1 MTQTPF
7 KAFNAE
13 VDATPIEDAGEGLI
27 QSADENQQEFLK
39 SVQERNAKLFEYEL
53 ADAERK
59 DDRWNKL
66 ARFSQTAAKIAAPI
80 LAAQTQEQYMEGA
93 EKFKNDL
100 AENQELQ
107 QAQFELEENIDLHE
121 DIAHTKT
128 VEKARSDNKI
138 DVFLEDK
145 LKQLPRRQETG

>member
-80 LAAQTQEQYMEGA
+80 LAAQTQEQY
-93 EKFKNDL
+93 
-100 AENQELQ
+100 
-107 QAQFELEENIDLHE
+107 IDSKRNLY
-121 DIAHTKT
+121 
-128 VEKARSDNKI
+128 
-138 DVFLEDK
+138 
-145 LKQLPRRQETG
+145 